1 VEPDVPTG
9 HRWARSVLVV
19 FGPALCVAAAVRLSA
34 AALLSVPRGVA
45 LIALIFG
52 VFASLEVLSIAWNI
66 VRGAA
71 QRTDVFRL
79 HLGCAR
85 VAPVAVI
92 G

>member
-34 AALLSVPRGVA
+34 AALLSVPRWVA

-66 VRGAA
+66 VRGKPHSE
-71 QRTDVFRL
+71 RTFFDYISDALVWL
-79 HLGCAR
+79 
-85 VAPVAVI
+85 PWP
-92 G
+92 